1 MTPEQFKETHQSGDA
16 ALLANARD
24 LDRDAEAWYEEGH
37 HDKAM
42 ELRGRASK
50 LREIVQGHKLGARI
64 GPKNR
69 KEYDEVRDRRETP
82 NTFDGK
88 AR

>member
-24 LDRDAEAWYEEGH
+24 LDRDAEAWYEEVH

-42 ELRGRASK
+42 EPRPWNSEDEPANY
-50 LREIVQGHKLGARI
+50 AR
-64 GPKNR
+64 
-69 KEYDEVRDRRETP
+69 
-82 NTFDGK
+82 
-88 AR
+88 